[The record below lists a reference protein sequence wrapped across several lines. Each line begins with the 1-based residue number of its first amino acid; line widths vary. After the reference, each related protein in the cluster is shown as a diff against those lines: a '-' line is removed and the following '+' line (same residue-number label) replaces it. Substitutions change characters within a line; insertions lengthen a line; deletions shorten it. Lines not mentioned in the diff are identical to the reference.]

1 VEGLVLI
8 ELLIE
13 SWLVL
18 LAGALFAPAL
28 NRWPR
33 LAAMMGSVTAAVG
46 SLGVLV
52 VAGLGLA
59 AGQGVDLSLPLPLPG
74 AAFALHLDVLA
85 AFFLAPIGLIGLL
98 GAVYGSEY
106 MAGHGSRPG
115 LHWAFYNVLVL
126 SMAVVVTAANAI
138 LFLFAW
144 ECMSISSFFLV
155 IGEHRDPAVS
165 RAGWI
170 YLLAT
175 HLGAALLFAFF
186 LVAGTRGG
194 SFDFSAFT
202 VLGQLSPPLAST
214 LFLLILI
221 GFGSKAGLFPFH
233 VWLPEA
239 HPAAPSHV
247 SALMSGVMV
256 KTAIYGLLRML
267 SFLPAPPAWWGG
279 LLLTLGVIG
288 AVFGIIL
295 ASQQKDIKRGL
306 AYSTV
311 ENVGLIFLALGLW
324 LYSRGTMHYLAA
336 TLALYGGLLHIWNHA
351 LFKSL
356 LFMGAGSLLHSTGS
370 RNLNEMGGLLK
381 RMPQTGLLL
390 IAGSM
395 AVSALPPFN
404 GLVGEWFIY
413 RGLLES
419 GAKLSGMAAFLP
431 LIVLGLLALVGAM
444 VLVVFTRLVGIALL
458 GEARGEKAAHA
469 HEAGGRMLGSMAV
482 LALLCLVGGLAP
494 ALPLFA
500 VGRVAEELVP
510 FSSGL
515 LTGSGVF
522 PLWLGWLG
530 VGLIVAIALVLLV
543 SRFLRAG
550 GTIGASA
557 TWGCGYACPT
567 TRMSYSAEGFTELVS
582 TSLLNDRLQP
592 LVVDGRSLSLFPEEG
607 RFSHRA
613 PDLPLE
619 GLYLPLFDWIASGC
633 IRLRGLQ
640 AGMLHVYMFYIF
652 SATLLLLLWV
662 TLR

>member
-1 VEGLVLI
+1 MQ
-8 ELLIE
+8 LLID

-18 LAGALFAPAL
+18 LAGALLAPAA

-33 LAAMMGSVTAAVG
+33 WAAALGSVSATVG
-46 SLGVLV
+46 SLGVLLV
-52 VAGLGLA
+52 SGLGLA
-59 AGQGVDLSLPLPLPG
+59 AAQPLHISLPLPMPG
-74 AAFALHLDVLA
+74 ASFALHLDTLA

-115 LHWAFYNVLVL
+115 LHWAFYNILVL
-126 SMAVVVTAANAI
+126 SMAVVVSAANAI

-155 IGEHRDPAVS
+155 IGEHQDPSVS

-194 SFDFSAFT
+194 SFDFSAFS
-202 VLGQLSPPLAST
+202 VLGQLSAPLAST
-214 LFLLILI
+214 LFLFVLI

-267 SFLPAPPAWWGG
+267 SFLPAPPAWWGAV
-279 LLLTLGVIG
+279 LLILGVIG
-288 AVFGIIL
+288 ALFGITL
-295 ASQQKDIKRGL
+295 AAQQKDAKRGL

-324 LYSRGTMHYLAA
+324 LYSRGTLHYLAA
-336 TLALYGGLLHIWNHA
+336 TLALYGALLHIWNHV

-356 LFMGAGSLLHSTGS
+356 LFMGAGSLLHSTHT

-381 RMPQTGLLL
+381 RMPYTGLLL
-390 IAGSM
+390 IVGSL

-413 RGLLES
+413 RGLMES
-419 GAKLSGMAAFLP
+419 GAKLAGMAAFLP
-431 LIVLGLLALVGAM
+431 LIILGLLALVGAM

-458 GEARGEKAAHA
+458 GEARGDKAAHA
-469 HEAGGRMLGSMAV
+469 HEAGPRMLGAMAI
-482 LALLCLVGGLAP
+482 LAMLCLLGGVIP
-494 ALPLFA
+494 AWPLLA

-515 LTGSGVF
+515 LTGSGLF

-530 VGLIVAIALVLLV
+530 LGLMAAIVMAVVL
-543 SRFLRAG
+543 SRWLRG
-550 GTIGASA
+550 RGLIGASS

-567 TRMSYSAEGFTELVS
+567 TRMTYSAEGFTELAA
-582 TSLLNDRLQP
+582 TSLLSEGLQP
-592 LVVDGRSLSLFPEEG
+592 VVIDGRTTSLFPETG
-607 RFSHRA
+607 QFSHCA
-613 PDLPLE
+613 SDLALE
-619 GLYLPLFDWIASGC
+619 GGYLPLFAKIAGAC
-633 IRLRGLQ
+633 TRLRGLQ

-652 SATLLLLLWV
+652 VATLLLLVWV